1 MQFVTIGLDLAKSVF
16 QVHGV
21 AADGTVAVRRRLRR
35 RDVPGFFAGLPPC
48 LVGIEA
54 SRSAHYWARELAS
67 LGHTVRLMPPGY
79 VKPYVKRNKND
90 AADAEAICEAVTRP
104 TMRFVPVKSEEQQAA
119 ILLHRVRDLL
129 IRQRTQLVNA
139 LRSHLAEFG
148 IVGPQG
154 LWNVKRLVD
163 AVRDGGGLPAAAR
176 RALTL
181 LIEQLEGL
189 GEQVAAVEKDIRAWH
204 RRHEACRRLAAVPG
218 IGPITASAIVATV
231 PDVATFSSG
240 RDFAAWLGV
249 TPRQNSSGGKE
260 RLGGISKR
268 GDRYLRRLLF
278 SGALAVIFRE
288 RRKEAPS
295 GWLGQLLRRR
305 PIKVAA
311 VALAN
316 KTARIVWAMLARGQT
331 YHAAAVA

>member
-1 MQFVTIGLDLAKSVF
+1 MQVATIGLDLAKSIF

-35 RDVPGFFAGLPPC
+35 RDVPGFLAGLPPC

-54 SRSAHYWARELAS
+54 SRSAHYWGRELAA
-67 LGHTVRLMPPGY
+67 LGHTVKLMPPSY

-90 AADAEAICEAVTRP
+90 AADAEAICRP
-104 TMRFVPVKSEEQQAA
+104 TTRFVPVKSEEQQAA

-129 IRQRTQLVNA
+129 IRRRTQLVNA

-163 AVRDGGGLPAAAR
+163 AVRDGGALPAAAR
-176 RALTL
+176 RALSL
-181 LIEQLEGL
+181 LVEQRESF
-189 GEQVAAVEKDIRAWH
+189 GEQVAAIEKDIRAWH
-204 RRHEACRRLAAVPG
+204 RQHEACRRLAAVPG

-231 PDVATFSSG
+231 PDLTMFSSG

-249 TPRQNSSGGKE
+249 TPRQSSSGGKE

-288 RRKEAPS
+288 RRKEVPS
-295 GWLGQLLRRR
+295 GWLGQLLGRR

-316 KTARIVWAMLARGQT
+316 KMARVVWAMLARDQT
-331 YHAAAVA
+331 YRTPATI